1 MAMITAIGAAFNMD
15 EMMMNF
21 PYKKLSITCTECKE
35 ITGNPH
41 RDILVKQ
48 VFRECVKVVLNDIIE
63 NNITFWLPT
72 GAKKCNIHM
81 KRVDGEAFKNLRKA
95 GKWKDVNL
103 LSSFFTGY
111 ELGLFMYGVRDPRIK
126 TIYVNKIFKDKIT
139 QNTNKGMQYG
149 DSKNDKYIKDYY
161 EEIHLKF
168 PKVSISDIKKILNF
182 SWKSLYLHNSYGGDT
197 FITDSDLWCYIG
209 YLKKDSI
216 KYFLYYIKKLSIKL
230 RVLYKRKEIKW
241 DGYYYFAL
249 SDTQYNEYI
258 KQKNKRGRPKKNF
271 KFENVLLYQILD
283 ECKIQEYYK
292 KYIFKIPLITKV
304 KYKFFYP
311 ELITDK
317 AELIIEREPLKFKD
331 ILVNEN
337 DYDFI

>member
-1 MAMITAIGAAFNMD
+1 MAMITATGAAFNTD
-15 EMMMNF
+15 EMFMNF
-21 PYKKLSITCTECKE
+21 PYKKLSITCEKCKE

-41 RDILVKQ
+41 RDLLVKQ
-48 VFRECVKVVLNDIIE
+48 VFRECVKVILNDIID

-95 GKWKDVNL
+95 GKWRDVNL
-103 LSSFFTGY
+103 LSSSFTGH

-126 TIYVNKIFKDKIT
+126 TIYVNKSLKDKIT

-149 DSKNDKYIKDYY
+149 DSKNDKYIQDYY
-161 EEIHLKF
+161 KEIHSRF
-168 PKVSISDIKKILNF
+168 PVIPISDIKRILNF

-197 FITDSDLWCYIG
+197 FVTDKDLWCYIG
-209 YLKKDSI
+209 HLKKDSV

-230 RVLYKRKEIKW
+230 RVLYKRNKIEW

-249 SDTQYNEYI
+249 SDKQYQEYRS
-258 KQKNKRGRPKKNF
+258 QKNRRGRPRKKFTFSNIF
-271 KFENVLLYQILD
+271 LYQILD
-283 ECKIQEYYK
+283 ECKIQEHCK
-292 KYIFKIPLITKV
+292 RYIFRVPLITKV
-304 KYKFFYP
+304 KHKFFSP
-311 ELITDK
+311 ELTTDK
-317 AELIIEREPLKFKD
+317 AELIITREPLKFKD

-337 DYDFI
+337 KYQFL